1 VAKSGQVRLRE
12 PVARAVWPVC
22 MAGHRPV
29 AFVGRRGD
37 HGGDP
42 YEQLLLLV
50 FTQKN
55 PARYSPT

>member
-1 VAKSGQVRLRE
+1 MSL
-12 PVARAVWPVC
+12 WPVLC
-22 MAGHRPV
+22 GLCAWPAIDQLLLWG
-29 AFVGRRGD
+29 GEGD